1 MVGKVGLP
9 ATIEVGP
16 YVYKI
21 GYGDTAT
28 RKQLG
33 GDHGETDS
41 SELVIRIAE
50 RAAGVERETTLHE
63 LLHALSD
70 VAGLVEQYGADTDEQ
85 WCRRLAP
92 WLLDTLR
99 RNPELVDFF
108 LA

>member
-1 MVGKVGLP
+1 MVNKIRPP
-9 ATIEVGP
+9 ATVEVGP

-21 GYGDTAT
+21 GYGDTTT

-41 SELVIRIAE
+41 NELVIRIAE

-70 VAGLVEQYGADTDEQ
+70 VAGLVEQYGTETDEQ

-99 RNPELVDFF
+99 RNPKLVDF
-108 LA
+108 LLR